1 MARKGEGAE
10 RTHPQ
15 EVCLDENQGQRVDK
29 GLAGHGTRS
38 GRVEYPL
45 EILRGDC
52 QKRISSILLPTE
64 RSVAPKIYS
73 KMMLCTSWRLLAQ
86 EKNERKIT

>member
-1 MARKGEGAE
+1 MRDSKGEAEALARKGEGAE

-45 EILRGDC
+45 KILRGDC
-52 QKRISSILLPTE
+52 QKGFLPSSYR
-64 RSVAPKIYS
+64 RSEV
-73 KMMLCTSWRLLAQ
+73 
-86 EKNERKIT
+86 